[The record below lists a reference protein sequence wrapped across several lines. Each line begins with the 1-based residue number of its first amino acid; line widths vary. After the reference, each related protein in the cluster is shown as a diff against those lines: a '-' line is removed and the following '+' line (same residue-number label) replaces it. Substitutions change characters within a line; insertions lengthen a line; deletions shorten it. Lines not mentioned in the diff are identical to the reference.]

1 MDGNHPKRRKD
12 KYNPYTIC
20 KRDGR
25 YYLAFTDGQ
34 GAWHELEI
42 TADLYGALDQFE
54 LDGLAALNEW
64 DRHIEHLEQTEQA
77 INRRAVNYPKS
88 VEDTVLRNLE
98 YEQLHKAI
106 AELPETQRRRLTL
119 YYFQG
124 LTYGQIAK
132 IEKCSH
138 PAIMKSVSAAIDKI
152 KKKLS
157 E

>member
-54 LDGLAALNEW
+54 LDDLAALNEW

-77 INRRAVNYPKS
+77 INRRAVHYPES
-88 VEDTVLRNLE
+88 VEDTVLQNLE

-106 AELPETQRRRLTL
+106 RELPETQRRRLTL

>member
-20 KRDGR
+20 MRDGR

-54 LDGLAALNEW
+54 LDDLAALNEW

-77 INRRAVNYPKS
+77 INRRAVHYPES
-88 VEDTVLRNLE
+88 VEDTVLQNLE

-106 AELPETQRRRLTL
+106 GELPGTQRRRLTL

-124 LTYGQIAK
+124 LTYGQIARL
-132 IEKCSH
+132 EGCT
-138 PAIMKSVSAAIDKI
+138 IMPVKRSIDSALKKI
-152 KKKLS
+152 KKILA
-157 E
+157 

>member
-54 LDGLAALNEW
+54 LDDLASLNEW

-77 INRRAVNYPKS
+77 INRRAINYPKS

>member
-1 MDGNHPKRRKD
+1 MRNRNKLNISR
-12 KYNPYTIC
+12 YTIC

-54 LDGLAALNEW
+54 LDDLAALNEW

>member
-54 LDGLAALNEW
+54 LDDLAALNEW

>member
-1 MDGNHPKRRKD
+1 MDKNYPKRRKD

-25 YYLAFTDGQ
+25 YYLAFSDGQ

-54 LDGLAALNEW
+54 LDDLAALNEW

-77 INRRAVNYPKS
+77 INRRAVHYPES
-88 VEDTVLRNLE
+88 VEDTVLQNLE

-106 AELPETQRRRLTL
+106 DGMNRALAVSINLRCPRTI
-119 YYFQG
+119 
-124 LTYGQIAK
+124 GQ
-132 IEKCSH
+132 
-138 PAIMKSVSAAIDKI
+138 PAAHIVEAGEVSAA
-152 KKKLS
+152 
-157 E
+157 ET

>member
-1 MDGNHPKRRKD
+1 MDGNHPKRRKG

-54 LDGLAALNEW
+54 LDDLAALNEW

-77 INRRAVNYPKS
+77 KNRRAVNYPKS

>member
-1 MDGNHPKRRKD
+1 MDKNYPKRRKD

-54 LDGLAALNEW
+54 LDDLAALNEW